1 MVSPLLVQM
10 LMAVVRVK
18 KKMVLVRRWWWCTR
32 SGRGSENDGRNIM
45 EVLASYQR
53 TTADGKREMV
63 LPRRKTERDSRS
75 LHRLSWHTKGRAHED
90 G

>member
-75 LHRLSWHTKGRAHED
+75 LHRLSWHTKGRERED